1 MAEQTYVY
9 DGAEVVKTG
18 RVAKREAKGVGG
30 KVISFQL
37 VEVRTLDNIW
47 TKWVKETDL
56 YLVQEVQDG
65 KDG

>member
-18 RVAKREAKGVGG
+18 RVAVRETKGVGG

-37 VEVRTLDNIW
+37 VEVRTVENVW

-56 YLVQEVQDG
+56 YLVREAQDG
-65 KDG
+65 ASG